1 MEDEF
6 EKRMSVKFIQTLN
19 RHLPKKRKTLKE
31 LLLEEKPDVEGIDG
45 SIHSFDKKELEKLA
59 SIIPEWE
66 YDKLRLP
73 IYLEMSSSMERG
85 SIRISGRLE
94 CMIINSILYEGD
106 KKAGKEER
114 DSIVIYYPHLPKIR
128 RGLRTTTQFMFTM

>member
-6 EKRMSVKFIQTLN
+6 EKRMSIKFIQTLN
-19 RHLPKKRKTLKE
+19 RHLPRKRKTLKV
-31 LLLEEKPDVEGIDG
+31 LLLEEKPIVEGIDG
-45 SIHSFDKKELEKLA
+45 SIHSFYKKELEKLA

-85 SIRISGRLE
+85 AIRISGGLE
-94 CMIINSILYEGD
+94 CRIISGILHEGD
-106 KKAGKEER
+106 KKSMEER
-114 DSIVIYYPHLPKIR
+114 DSLVIYYPHLPKIR
-128 RGLRTTTQFMFTM
+128 RELPTTTQFMFTM